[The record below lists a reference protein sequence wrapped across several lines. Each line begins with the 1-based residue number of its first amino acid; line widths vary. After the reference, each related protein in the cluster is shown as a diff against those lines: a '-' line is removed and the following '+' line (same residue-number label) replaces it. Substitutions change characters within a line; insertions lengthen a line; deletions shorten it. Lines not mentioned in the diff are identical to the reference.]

1 MPHQISSSISGK
13 KTLLLLWQSAA
24 QLCHSSAVVC
34 VSLCVCLCVCVGA
47 AAAAAAVC
55 VLLSAD
61 AAVSLFYI
69 VFAVFAF

>member
-1 MPHQISSSISGK
+1 MPHATSNFQ
-13 KTLLLLWQSAA
+13 LNQWQENFATFMAKCGAA
-24 QLCHSSAVVC
+24 VPQLCSCMC
-34 VSLCVCLCVCVGA
+34 VSLCVCVGAA

>member
-1 MPHQISSSISGK
+1 MPHATSNFQ
-13 KTLLLLWQSAA
+13 LNQWQENFATFMPKCGAA
-24 QLCHSSAVVC
+24 VPQLCSCMC
-34 VSLCVCLCVCVGA
+34 VSLCVCVG
-47 AAAAAAVC
+47 AAAAVC